1 MYTYLTVNDKYN
13 ATQGKIE
20 IEVEAEI

>member
-13 ATQGKIE
+13 ATEGKIE

>member
-1 MYTYLTVNDKYN
+1 MYPYLTVNDKYN
-13 ATQGKIE
+13 ATEGKIE